1 MITMLTGK
9 KYAGAYSLIFTF
21 SNLSLSMYA
30 LSFASYFIS
39 LFGFGNERVVA
50 LVVLTISLF
59 LTALELINLQKCRI

>member
-30 LSFASYFIS
+30 LSLY
-39 LFGFGNERVVA
+39 
-50 LVVLTISLF
+50 LVLVM
-59 LTALELINLQKCRI
+59 NV

>member
-39 LFGFGNERVVA
+39 LYEVGTLRLADFH
-50 LVVLTISLF
+50 
-59 LTALELINLQKCRI
+59 Q